1 MNRDG
6 HDEPRNPYP
15 RPVPRRTLGARRDVQ
30 PVGRQWESAGVERF
44 LDLLPR
50 GPAALVL
57 EGEAGIGK
65 TTVWRAAVDAARS
78 RSYRVLICRASES
91 EGALSFLGLGDLLE
105 GAGEDALEL
114 LPEPQ
119 RVALELALRRSAGDS
134 PDRVSVARGALS
146 VFRASAAEAPTVVA
160 IDDVRWLDAPSAVVL
175 RFVVHRLTDER
186 LGFLVSV
193 RDGGATSLELDRAFP
208 GGALV
213 RLRLESLSFEELE
226 EVVRLHLPVSFTR
239 PTWRALHRIS
249 GGNPFFALQLADAL
263 ERRGGQAPGQ
273 ELPIPETLADAVRER
288 LAALSP
294 SAQAALLPVAALAQ
308 PTLSLV
314 QAGAA
319 EAEGVEEA
327 VQAGVL
333 QIDGERLRFAH
344 PLLASFV
351 YGDASEAVRRAV
363 HRRLA
368 ALVADPEENALHLGR
383 GAVDPDEP
391 VAATLEATADRAAK
405 RGHREIAAE
414 LAEHA
419 ERLTPPA
426 ERADDRARRV
436 RKAASFLY
444 AAGDG
449 ARSRELLE
457 ELVERLPPSEE
468 RARALRLLAFV
479 VDDVPR
485 STALLEQ
492 ALVEAGDDLELRSQV
507 FTLLSA
513 KESWGGDWGAG
524 ARRLRKAVEL
534 AERSGGGAAIATASA
549 RLAWA
554 EVAPDRLPLIERAVE
569 IERSLPEFLP
579 YPDSPSHLYGVVLL
593 AVDRLDE
600 ARQQLEGSYE
610 RGLALGDSHRLVHLG
625 WLAELELRAGNWE
638 RALAHARACEA
649 LGRQFGT
656 RDADAWGAWSR
667 ALVEAHLG
675 NVDAAAEAGER
686 ASRLARAI
694 GFQWILAL
702 SELALGFLRLSAGQ
716 EAAALDH
723 LLPLLEERAGVSLH
737 PSLMARTHS
746 NAIEALVG
754 TGELDHAETLAER
767 LEKHARA
774 VPVPSAMAAAAR
786 CRALVRAQGG
796 DLPGA
801 LASIEHALAT
811 HARLREPLELART
824 YLAKGS
830 IERRAKQKAA
840 ARASLARA
848 EGIFA
853 ELGAR
858 LWLERARRELARTG
872 LTRSL
877 DRELT
882 PTELRVAEL
891 AAAGSHNKE
900 IASALFVSVKSVEA
914 NLSRVYAKLGIRSR
928 VELASRLPD
937 RGRRES
943 GRTPRR

>member
-1 MNRDG
+1 V
-6 HDEPRNPYP
+6 E
-15 RPVPRRTLGARRDVQ
+15 VI
-30 PVGRQWESAGVERF
+30 GRHREKAEADRF
-44 LDLLPR
+44 LDLVTE
-50 GPAALVL
+50 GPAALVI

-65 TTVWRAAVDAARS
+65 TTVWRAALDAARS

-105 GAGEDALEL
+105 GAGGDALKL

-119 RVALELALRRSAGDS
+119 RVALEQALRRSAGDS

-160 IDDVRWLDAPSAVVL
+160 IDDVRWLDTPSAVVL

-193 RDGGATSLELDRAFP
+193 RDGGATSLELDHAFA

-263 ERRGGQAPGQ
+263 ERRGGQALGP
-273 ELPIPETLADAVRER
+273 ELPIPQTLADAVRER

-308 PTLSLV
+308 PTLALV

-351 YGDASEAVRRAV
+351 YGDAPEAVRRAV

-419 ERLTPPA
+419 ERLTPTA
-426 ERADDRARRV
+426 RADDRARRV
-436 RKAASFLY
+436 RKAAGFLY

-449 ARSRELLE
+449 RRSLEILE

-468 RARALRLLAFV
+468 RARALRLLALV

-492 ALVEAGDDLELRSQV
+492 ALVEAGDDLELCSQV

-554 EVAPDRLPLIERAVE
+554 EVGPDRLPLIERAVE

-593 AVDRLDE
+593 AADRFDE

-638 RALAHARACEA
+638 RALAHARACEV

-694 GFQWILAL
+694 GFQWIIAL
-702 SELALGFLRLSAGQ
+702 SELALGFLHLSAGR

-723 LLPLLEERAGVSLH
+723 LLPLLAERAGVELH
-737 PSLMARTHS
+737 PSLVARTHS

-754 TGELDHAETLAER
+754 TGELGHAETLARR

-774 VPVPSAMAAAAR
+774 MPVPSAMAAAAR
-786 CRALVRAQGG
+786 CRALVLAQGG
-796 DLPGA
+796 DLPA
-801 LASIEHALAT
+801 ARASIEHALAA
-811 HARLREPLELART
+811 HVLLLEPLELART

-830 IERRAKQKAA
+830 IERRAKQKAE

-848 EGIFA
+848 EEIFA

-872 LTRSL
+872 LTRL
-877 DRELT
+877 VDRELT

-891 AAAGSHNKE
+891 AASGSQNKE
-900 IASALFVSVKSVEA
+900 IAGALFVSVKSVEA

-937 RGRRES
+937 RGQRES
-943 GRTPRR
+943 GRATRR

>member
-1 MNRDG
+1 V
-6 HDEPRNPYP
+6 E
-15 RPVPRRTLGARRDVQ
+15 VI
-30 PVGRQWESAGVERF
+30 GRHREKAEADRF
-44 LDLLPR
+44 LDLVSA

-105 GAGEDALEL
+105 GVGDDAVEL

-119 RVALELALRRSAGDS
+119 RVALEQALRRSAGDS
-134 PDRVSVARGALS
+134 PDRVIVARGALS

-160 IDDVRWLDAPSAVVL
+160 IDDVRWLDAPSAGVL

-193 RDGGATSLELDRAFP
+193 RNGEATSLELDPAFP

-226 EVVRLHLPVSFTR
+226 AVVRLHLRVSFTR
-239 PTWRALHRIS
+239 PTWHALHRIS

-273 ELPIPETLADAVRER
+273 ELPIPETLADAMRQR

-294 SAQAALLPVAALAQ
+294 SARATLLPVAALAQ

-319 EAEGVEEA
+319 EAEGVDEA

-344 PLLASFV
+344 PLLTSFV
-351 YGDASEAVRRAV
+351 YGDAPEAVRRAV

-383 GAVDPDEP
+383 GAVEPDES
-391 VAATLEATADRAAK
+391 VAATLEATADQAAK

-414 LAEHA
+414 LAGHA
-419 ERLTPPA
+419 QRLTPT
-426 ERADDRARRV
+426 EGADDRARRI
-436 RKAASFLY
+436 RKAAGFLY

-449 ARSRELLE
+449 RRSRELLE
-457 ELVERLPPSEE
+457 ELVQRLPPSEE
-468 RARALRLLAFV
+468 RARALRLLGLV
-479 VDDVPR
+479 VDDVSR

-507 FTLLSA
+507 LTLLSA
-513 KESWGGDWGAG
+513 KASWGGNWSAG
-524 ARRLRKAVEL
+524 ARHLRKAVEL
-534 AERSGGGAAIATASA
+534 AERSGSVAALATASA

-569 IERSLPEFLP
+569 LERSLAEFLS

-600 ARQQLEGSYE
+600 ARQQLEESYE
-610 RGLALGDSHRLVHLG
+610 RGLALGDSHRLIHLG
-625 WLAELELRAGNWE
+625 WLGELELRAGNWE
-638 RALAHARACEA
+638 RALANARACEV
-649 LGRQFGT
+649 LGRQFGV

-675 NVDAAAEAGER
+675 NVDAAVEAGER
-686 ASRLARAI
+686 ASRFARAI
-694 GFQWILAL
+694 GFQFILTL

-723 LLPLLEERAGVSLH
+723 LLPLLEERAGVELH
-737 PSLMARTHS
+737 PSLVARTLS

-754 TGELDHAETLAER
+754 TGELGQAETLAGR

-774 VPVPSAMAAAAR
+774 MPVPSAMAAAAR
-786 CRALVRAQGG
+786 CRALVLAQGG

-801 LASIEHALAT
+801 RRSIEHALAAL
-811 HARLREPLELART
+811 ARLREPLELART

-830 IERRAKQKAA
+830 IERRAKQKAE
-840 ARASLARA
+840 ARAALRRA
-848 EGIFA
+848 EEIFA

-891 AAAGSHNKE
+891 AAEGSQNKE
-900 IASALFVSVKSVEA
+900 IAGALFISVKSVEA

-928 VELASRLPD
+928 VELASRLPKQEQHEA
-937 RGRRES
+937 GRA
-943 GRTPRR
+943 TRR

>member
-1 MNRDG
+1 MQ
-6 HDEPRNPYP
+6 
-15 RPVPRRTLGARRDVQ
+15 L
-30 PVGRQWESAGVERF
+30 VGRQWEIAGVDRF
-44 LDLLPR
+44 LDLVPR

-65 TTVWRAAVDAARS
+65 TTVWRAALDAARS

-105 GAGEDALEL
+105 GAGGDAFEL

-119 RVALELALRRSAGDS
+119 RVALEQALRRSAGDS

-146 VFRASAAEAPTVVA
+146 VLRALAAEAPTVVA

-193 RDGGATSLELDRAFP
+193 RDGGATSLEFDHAFS
-208 GGALV
+208 GGAVV

-249 GGNPFFALQLADAL
+249 GGNPFFALQLAAAL

-308 PTLSLV
+308 PTLALV
-314 QAGAA
+314 RAGAA

-327 VQAGVL
+327 VEAGVL

-383 GAVDPDEP
+383 GAVEPDES

-414 LAEHA
+414 LAGHA
-419 ERLTPPA
+419 ERLTPTARP
-426 ERADDRARRV
+426 DDRARRV
-436 RKAASFLY
+436 RKAAGFLY

-449 ARSRELLE
+449 RRSREFLD

-468 RARALRLLAFV
+468 RARALRLLGFV
-479 VDDVPR
+479 VDDVSR

-492 ALVEAGDDLELRSQV
+492 ALGEAGGDLELRSQV
-507 FTLLSA
+507 CTLLSA
-513 KESWGGDWGAG
+513 KESWGGNWSAG
-524 ARRLRKAVEL
+524 ARRLREAVEL
-534 AERSGGGAAIATASA
+534 AERSGGGAALATAFA

-600 ARQQLEGSYE
+600 ARRQLEESYE

-649 LGRQFGT
+649 IGRQFGT

-694 GFQWILAL
+694 GFQWIIAL
-702 SELALGFLRLSAGQ
+702 SELALGFLHLPAGQ

-723 LLPLLEERAGVSLH
+723 LLPLLKERAGIELH
-737 PSLMARTHS
+737 PSLVARTHS

-754 TGELDHAETLAER
+754 TGELGHAETLAGR
-767 LEKHARA
+767 LEEHARA
-774 VPVPSAMAAAAR
+774 MPVPSAMAAAAR
-786 CRALVRAQGG
+786 CRALVLAQGG

-801 LASIEHALAT
+801 RASIEHALAA

-830 IERRAKQKAA
+830 IERRAKQKAE

-848 EGIFA
+848 EEIFA

-882 PTELRVAEL
+882 PTELRAAEL
-891 AAAGSHNKE
+891 AASGSQNKE
-900 IASALFVSVKSVEA
+900 IAGALFVSVKSVEA

-928 VELASRLPD
+928 IELASRLPD
-937 RGRRES
+937 RGQRES
-943 GRTPRR
+943 GRATRR

>member
-1 MNRDG
+1 V
-6 HDEPRNPYP
+6 E
-15 RPVPRRTLGARRDVQ
+15 VI
-30 PVGRQWESAGVERF
+30 GRHREKTEADRF
-44 LDLLPR
+44 LDLVTE

-65 TTVWRAAVDAARS
+65 TTVWRAALDAARS

-105 GAGEDALEL
+105 GAGGDAFEL

-119 RVALELALRRSAGDS
+119 RVALEQALRRSAGDS

-160 IDDVRWLDAPSAVVL
+160 IDDVRWLDTPSAVVL

-193 RDGGATSLELDRAFP
+193 RDGGATSLELDHAFP

-351 YGDASEAVRRAV
+351 YGDASKAVRRAV

-368 ALVADPEENALHLGR
+368 SLVADPEESALHLGR
-383 GAVDPDEP
+383 GAVEPDES

-414 LAEHA
+414 LAGHA
-419 ERLTPPA
+419 ERLTPTA
-426 ERADDRARRV
+426 RADDRARRV
-436 RKAASFLY
+436 RKAAGFLY

-449 ARSRELLE
+449 RRSRELLE

-468 RARALRLLAFV
+468 RARALRLLGFV
-479 VDDVPR
+479 VDDISR

-492 ALVEAGDDLELRSQV
+492 ALGEAGDDLELCSQV

-593 AVDRLDE
+593 AVDRFDE
-600 ARQQLEGSYE
+600 ARQQLEESYE
-610 RGLALGDSHRLVHLG
+610 RGLALGDTHRLVHLG
-625 WLAELELRAGNWE
+625 WLAQLELRAGNWE

-649 LGRQFGT
+649 IGRQFGT
-656 RDADAWGAWSR
+656 RDTDAWGAWSR

-694 GFQWILAL
+694 GFQLIIAL
-702 SELALGFLRLSAGQ
+702 SELALGFLHLSAGR
-716 EAAALDH
+716 EAAARDH
-723 LLPLLEERAGVSLH
+723 LLPLLEERAGVELH
-737 PSLMARTHS
+737 PSLVARTHS
-746 NAIEALVG
+746 NAIEALIA
-754 TGELDHAETLAER
+754 TGELGHAETLAGR
-767 LEKHARA
+767 LEEHARA
-774 VPVPSAMAAAAR
+774 MPVPSAMAAAAR
-786 CRALVRAQGG
+786 CRALVLAHGG
-796 DLPGA
+796 DLPA
-801 LASIEHALAT
+801 ARASIEHALAA
-811 HARLREPLELART
+811 HVLLREPLELART

-830 IERRAKQKAA
+830 IERRAKQKAE

-848 EGIFA
+848 EEIFA

-872 LTRSL
+872 LARLL

-891 AAAGSHNKE
+891 AASGSQNKE
-900 IASALFVSVKSVEA
+900 IAGTLFVSVKSVEA

-937 RGRRES
+937 RGQRES
-943 GRTPRR
+943 GRATRR

>member
-1 MNRDG
+1 
-6 HDEPRNPYP
+6 
-15 RPVPRRTLGARRDVQ
+15 VQ
-30 PVGRQWESAGVERF
+30 LVGRRSEMAGVDQF
-44 LDLLPR
+44 LGLLPE

-57 EGEAGIGK
+57 EGDPGIGK
-65 TTVWRAAVDAARS
+65 TTIWRAAVDGARG
-78 RSYRVLICRASES
+78 RFYRMLLCRASVS
-91 EGALSFLGLGDLLE
+91 EGALSFLGLGDLLDSVPDE
-105 GAGEDALEL
+105 TLEL

-119 RVALELALRRSAGDS
+119 QIALASALLRSAGESS
-134 PDRVSVARGALS
+134 PDRVAVARGTLAVLR
-146 VFRASAAEAPTVVA
+146 VLAAESPTVVA
-160 IDDVRWLDAPSAVVL
+160 IDDLQWLDRPSADVL
-175 RFVVHRLTDER
+175 RFVAHRLTDER
-186 LGFLVSV
+186 LGLLVSA
-193 RDGGATSLELDRAFP
+193 RSGGASSLELDHAFP
-208 GGALV
+208 VAGLV

-263 ERRGGQAPGQ
+263 ERRGGHMVG
-273 ELPIPETLADAVRER
+273 EGLPIPSTLADAMRER
-288 LAALSP
+288 LTALSP
-294 SAQAALLPVAALAQ
+294 SARAALLPVAALAQ
-308 PTLSLV
+308 PTLSLM
-314 QAGAA
+314 QARAA
-319 EAEGVEEA
+319 EGEGVEEA
-327 VQAGVL
+327 AQAGVL

-351 YGDASEAVRRAV
+351 YADASEVERQAV

-368 ALVADPEENALHLGR
+368 LLVADPEENALHLGR
-383 GAVDPDEP
+383 GAVGPDES
-391 VAATLEATADRAAK
+391 VAATLEATAERAAK

-419 ERLTPPA
+419 ERLTPP
-426 ERADDRARRV
+426 EQGDDRARRT
-436 RKAASFLY
+436 RATAGFLY

-468 RARALRLLAFV
+468 RARALRLLGFV
-479 VDDVPR
+479 VDDVSR
-485 STALLEQ
+485 SIALLEQ
-492 ALVEAGDDLELRSQV
+492 ALGEAGDDLELRSQIL
-507 FTLLSA
+507 TLLSA
-513 KESWGGDWGAG
+513 KASWGGNWSAG
-524 ARRLRKAVEL
+524 ARHLRKAVEL
-534 AERSGGGAAIATASA
+534 AERSGSITALATASA

-554 EVAPDRLPLIERAVE
+554 EVGPGRLPLIERAVE
-569 IERSLPEFLP
+569 IERSLPEFLS
-579 YPDSPSHLYGVVLL
+579 YPDSPSHLYGAVLL
-593 AVDRLDE
+593 TVDRLDE
-600 ARQQLEGSYE
+600 ARQQLEESYE

-649 LGRQFGT
+649 LGRQFGV

-675 NVDAAAEAGER
+675 NVEAAVEAGER

-694 GFQWILAL
+694 GFQWILTL
-702 SELALGFLRLSAGQ
+702 SEIALGFLRLSAGQ

-737 PSLMARTHS
+737 ASLVTRTLS

-754 TGELDHAETLAER
+754 TGELGHAETVVRR

-774 VPVPSAMAAAAR
+774 MPVPSAIAAAAR
-786 CRALVRAQGG
+786 CRALVLAQGG

-801 LASIEHALAT
+801 RASIEHALAA
-811 HARLREPLELART
+811 HVLLREPLELART

-830 IERRAKQKAA
+830 IERRAKQKAE
-840 ARASLARA
+840 ARASLRRA
-848 EGIFA
+848 EEIFA

-858 LWLERARRELARTG
+858 LWLERTRRELARTG

-877 DRELT
+877 DRDLT
-882 PTELRVAEL
+882 PTELRMAEL
-891 AAAGSHNKE
+891 AAAGSQNKE
-900 IASALFVSVKSVEA
+900 IAGALFVSVKTVEA

-928 VELASRLPD
+928 VELASQLA
-937 RGRRES
+937 RRDDMT
-943 GRTPRR
+943 RVRRPGVERRSSMDIRDPQ